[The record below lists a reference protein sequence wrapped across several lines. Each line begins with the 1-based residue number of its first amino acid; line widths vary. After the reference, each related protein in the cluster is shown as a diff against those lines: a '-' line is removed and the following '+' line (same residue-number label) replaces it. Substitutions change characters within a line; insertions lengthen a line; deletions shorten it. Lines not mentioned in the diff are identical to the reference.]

1 MDIFEKSLQLHKQLG
16 GKIATEMKISA
27 NNADELSLV
36 YSPGVAGPCLK
47 IHENKEDVYKY
58 TIKANTVAIITDGS
72 AVLGLGN
79 IGSYASLPV
88 MEGKALLLKRFAGLN
103 AFPICIDSQDTEEI
117 INIVKN
123 ICASFGAINLED
135 ISAPRCFEIE
145 SRLIE
150 ELDIPVFHDDQ
161 HGTAIITLAGLINSA
176 KLLNKNLSDLKI
188 VINGAGAAGIS
199 TANLLLYAG
208 IKDIIICDSKGII
221 SKNRK
226 DLNESKK
233 EIASL
238 TNIRNID
245 GTLADAVIGRDVFIG
260 LSKPKLLTKDMI
272 KSMNENSVI
281 FALANP
287 EPEILPQDAYDA
299 GAKIVATGRSDFANQ
314 VNNVLAYPGIFKGVL
329 KYGIKKITPEMM
341 KNAAFAIASCVK
353 ENELDYMR
361 IIPNAF
367 CDYVCDTVADS
378 FLK

>member
-188 VINGAGAAGIS
+188 VINGAGAGGIS